1 MSLSDAMIGR
11 LNPWWTDRHWAERD
25 PHLEELAA
33 HAVILPEPAF
43 VKGLALGDRSTHVV
57 RGPRQ
62 VGKSTGL
69 KLLVQRLVDEGGID
83 PRRVVYL
90 NLDLLEDQ
98 PIEGLA
104 NTLIRSKD
112 LAGADADMSLL
123 LLDEVTAVPKWA
135 RAVKAVWDA
144 GITRQDTVVCTG
156 SSAIDLAA
164 QELEGLPGRRRRG
177 LDSLLLPHSFA
188 SFARAV
194 DDRIPPSPQLTI
206 AELLAPQGR
215 ALLERHRAFVPSLRR
230 ALDRYLL
237 FGGLPAAIVEAV
249 EGARRP
255 SGEVQRVIW
264 DSVGREVRK
273 RGASEPALRALLER
287 VVRSLGSKTSWPTV
301 AREMDMALGGK
312 KVPPD
317 PRSVRSY
324 IELLGLCYELMT
336 LYFWKTGSD
345 TNDLSRDKKLYFGDP
360 LLQTAVL
367 ERTPG
372 LALDVA
378 ASVENVLAIALYR
391 KYEPP
396 ERQADGFGDSDRLHV
411 YETSTP
417 REIDFVCGPRRSAE
431 LVEVKFQRR
440 VSLAAAQ
447 TMRKAFPSRCGI
459 VASIDSFELGERFAV
474 VPASLLLWALG

>member
-1 MSLSDAMIGR
+1 MALSDAMIGR
-11 LNPWWTDRHWAERD
+11 LNPWWTDRHWAESD

-33 HAVILPEPAF
+33 HAVVLPEPAF
-43 VKGLALGDRSTHVV
+43 VGALTLGDRSTHII

-69 KLLVQRLVDEGGID
+69 KLLVRRLVDEGGVD

-98 PIEGLA
+98 PIEELA
-104 NTLIRSKD
+104 NTVIRAKD
-112 LAGADADMSLL
+112 LAAAAGEESLV

-144 GITRQDTVVCTG
+144 GLTRLDTVACTG

-177 LDSLLLPHSFA
+177 LDSLLLPYSFA
-188 SFARAV
+188 SFARSV
-194 DDRIPPSPQLTI
+194 DDRIPPSPQLTV
-206 AELLAPQGR
+206 AEMLAAEGR
-215 ALLERHRAFVPSLRR
+215 ELLERHRAFVPKLNR

-237 FGGLPAAIVEAV
+237 FGGLPAAIVEAA
-249 EGARRP
+249 EGAQRP
-255 SGEVQRVIW
+255 SAEVQRVIW
-264 DSVGREVRK
+264 DSVSREVRK

-287 VVRSLGSKTSWPTV
+287 VVRSLSSKTSWPTV
-301 AREMDMALGGK
+301 AGEMDMALGGK

-317 PRSVRSY
+317 PRSVRAY
-324 IELLGLCYELMT
+324 IEFLGLCYELLT

-372 LALDVA
+372 LNLDVA
-378 ASVENVLAIALYR
+378 ATVENVLAIALYR
-391 KYEPP
+391 KYEIP
-396 ERQADGFGDSDRLHV
+396 ERQADGFNDADRLHV
-411 YETSTP
+411 YETSAP
-417 REIDFVCGPRRSAE
+417 REIDFICGLRRRAE
-431 LVEVKFQRR
+431 LVEVKFRGH

-447 TMRKAFPSRCGI
+447 TMRKAFPSRVGV
-459 VASIDSFELGERFAV
+459 VASIDSFELEERFAV
-474 VPASLLLWALG
+474 IPASLLLWALD

>member
-1 MSLSDAMIGR
+1 MALSDAMIGR
-11 LNPWWTDRHWAERD
+11 LNPWWTDRHWAETD

-33 HAVILPEPAF
+33 HAIVLPEPAF
-43 VKGLALGDRSTHVV
+43 VAGLTLGDRSTHVI

-69 KLLVQRLVDEGGID
+69 KLLVRRLVDGGGVD
-83 PRRVVYL
+83 PRRIVYL

-98 PIEGLA
+98 PIEELA
-104 NTLIRSKD
+104 NTIIRAKD
-112 LAGADADMSLL
+112 LAAADGEGSLV

-144 GITRQDTVVCTG
+144 GVTRRDTVACTG

-194 DDRIPPSPQLTI
+194 DDRVPPSPQLTV
-206 AELLAPQGR
+206 AELLAPEGR
-215 ALLERHRAFVPSLRR
+215 ALLERHRAFVPSLNR
-230 ALDRYLL
+230 ALERYLL

-249 EGARRP
+249 EGAPRP
-255 SGEVQRVIW
+255 SAEVQRVMW
-264 DSVGREVRK
+264 DSVSREVRK

-301 AREMDMALGGK
+301 ARELDMALGGK

-324 IELLGLCYELMT
+324 IEFLGLCYELMT
-336 LYFWKTGSD
+336 LYFWKTRSD

-372 LALDVA
+372 LSLDVA
-378 ASVENVLAIALYR
+378 ATVENVLAIALYR
-391 KYEPP
+391 KYELP
-396 ERQADGFGDSDRLHV
+396 ERQADGFNDADRLHI
-411 YETSTP
+411 YETSAP
-417 REIDFVCGPRRSAE
+417 REIDFICGLRRSAE
-431 LVEVKFQRR
+431 LVEVKFQGR

-447 TMRKAFPSRCGI
+447 TMRKAFPTRVGI
-459 VASIDSFELGERFAV
+459 VASIDTFELEERFAV
-474 VPASLLLWALG
+474 IPASLLLWALD